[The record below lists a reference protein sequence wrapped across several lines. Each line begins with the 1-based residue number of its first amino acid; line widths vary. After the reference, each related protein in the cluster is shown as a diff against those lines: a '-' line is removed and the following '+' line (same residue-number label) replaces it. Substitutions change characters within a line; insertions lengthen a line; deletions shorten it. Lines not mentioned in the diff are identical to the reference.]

1 MDVFKDNLSS
11 RLRKFFDKSS
21 AVFPSRVSLITC
33 SVLATAGICIGV
45 LENSLAVT
53 ANGLIAA
60 TEILSSLLF
69 LSAIKK
75 SIREPDYI
83 FNYGYGKYESMAILA
98 GATLLS
104 LLLIYTIIEAAK
116 DFGSPEPVQNHYIL
130 IIYSIISFLILRKT
144 ASFLRKSAKK
154 FQMPLLAYDADIWKT
169 DSLIEFGVLINLA
182 LGAVLSYF
190 HYKIFG
196 KYIDSLTAVI
206 LLSYS
211 LKVQI
216 KHGKVAINQLLDHT
230 LPENIQ
236 FDIISVIA
244 ENINRFCE
252 FKKVHTRQSG
262 KDLFIEIDVIMPWD
276 FTLEEAYK
284 LEKDILHSLIKK
296 YPTAIPRLYVTPC
309 PKDCIHDGK
318 TLCPIKLAND
328 ANRNKIDNNQNL
340 KQN

>member
-1 MDVFKDNLSS
+1 MEVYKDSFS
-11 RLRKFFDKSS
+11 TKIIKFFDKNSP
-21 AVFPSRVSLITC
+21 VFPSRISLITC
-33 SVLATAGICIGV
+33 TFLAVTGIFIGV
-45 LENSLAVT
+45 IENSLAVT
-53 ANGLIAA
+53 ANGLIAG

-75 SIREPDYI
+75 SIREPDYVY
-83 FNYGYGKYESMAILA
+83 NYGYGNYESMAILA
-98 GATLLS
+98 GSTLLS
-104 LLLIYTIIEAAK
+104 LLLIYSIIEAVK
-116 DFGSPEPVQNHYIL
+116 DFGSPEPVRNHYIL
-130 IIYSIISFLILRKT
+130 ISYSVIAFVILRKT
-144 ASFLRKSAKK
+144 ASFLRSSADKY
-154 FQMPLLAYDADIWKT
+154 QMPLLAYDADIWKT
-169 DSLIEFGVLINLA
+169 DSLIELGVLVNLA

-190 HYKIFG
+190 NFDIYG

-211 LKVQI
+211 LKVQLT
-216 KHGKVAINQLLDHT
+216 HGKSAVNQLLDHT

-262 KDLFIEIDVIMPWD
+262 KDIFIEIDVIMPWD

-284 LEKDILHSLIKK
+284 LEKELYDSLKTK

-318 TLCPIKLAND
+318 TSCPVKLAMV
-328 ANRNKIDNNQNL
+328 AKKI
-340 KQN
+340 KG